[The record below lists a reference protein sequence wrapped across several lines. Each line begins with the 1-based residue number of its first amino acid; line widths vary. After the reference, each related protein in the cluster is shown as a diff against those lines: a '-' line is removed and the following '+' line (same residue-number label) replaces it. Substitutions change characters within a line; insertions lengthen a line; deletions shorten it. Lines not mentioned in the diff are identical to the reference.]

1 MNLLLMIAL
10 LPAALLT
17 IYIYKKDRVEREPV
31 RMIVRLLALGAFACL
46 PASVLEM
53 AISRVLSAM
62 PRHQSS
68 TSCSAPPSSRMYS
81 G

>member
-46 PASVLEM
+46 PASVLKM
-53 AISRVLSAM
+53 AIKPFMSMIFLR
-62 PRHQSS
+62 R
-68 TSCSAPPSSRMYS
+68 
-81 G
+81 